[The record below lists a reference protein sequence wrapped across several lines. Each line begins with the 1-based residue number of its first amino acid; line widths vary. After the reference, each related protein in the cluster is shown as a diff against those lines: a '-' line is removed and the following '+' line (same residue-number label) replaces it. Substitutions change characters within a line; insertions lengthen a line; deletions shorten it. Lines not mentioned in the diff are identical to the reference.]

1 MLTAVGDDRPGLVD
15 EVTRYITERGGN
27 LEDSRMVNL
36 RGQFAMMMLVAG
48 SEEAMSRLQD
58 GLGALRRGSHVHA
71 ELRPADAGAAE
82 RPPALPFRLN
92 TWAMDHP
99 GLMQSV
105 SHLLGEM
112 GVNIESVDSSL
123 RPAPYTNAPL
133 FEMEL
138 VVSVPAATHVADAAR
153 GARRALRR
161 DEHRLAAH
169 RPLRAAAPAPRRP
182 RAVSLLPVLPSA
194 EAAAAR
200 PRRRRTMARAP
211 AGRAPA
217 RRRRRLLP

>member
-1 MLTAVGDDRPGLVD
+1 METLHHSVLTAVGDDRPGLVD

-48 SEEAMSRLQD
+48 SEEAMSRLHD
-58 GLGALRRGSHVHA
+58 GLGKLRRDSHVHA
-71 ELRPADAGAAE
+71 ELRQADSGAT
-82 RPPALPFRLN
+82 RRTPALPFRLN

-105 SHLLGEM
+105 SHLVSEL

-123 RPAPYTNAPL
+123 RPAPYTNTPL

-138 VVSVPAATHVADAAR
+138 VLSVPAETHVAELREKLGDLCDEMNIDWQLT
-153 GARRALRR
+153 AL
-161 DEHRLAAH
+161 
-169 RPLRAAAPAPRRP
+169 
-182 RAVSLLPVLPSA
+182 
-194 EAAAAR
+194 
-200 PRRRRTMARAP
+200 
-211 AGRAPA
+211 
-217 RRRRRLLP
+217 

>member
-1 MLTAVGDDRPGLVD
+1 METHHPAVRTAVGDDRPGLVD

-48 SEEAMSRLQD
+48 SEEAMSRLHD
-58 GLGALRRGSHVHA
+58 GLGGLRRSSRVHA
-71 ELRPADAGAAE
+71 ELRPADAGAAQ
-82 RPPALPFRLN
+82 RTPALPFQLN

-105 SHLLGEM
+105 SHLLGQM

-123 RPAPYTNAPL
+123 RPAPYTNTPL

-138 VVSVPAATHVADAAR
+138 VLSVPAETHVAELREKLGDLCDEMNIDWR
-153 GARRALRR
+153 LTAL
-161 DEHRLAAH
+161 
-169 RPLRAAAPAPRRP
+169 
-182 RAVSLLPVLPSA
+182 
-194 EAAAAR
+194 
-200 PRRRRTMARAP
+200 
-211 AGRAPA
+211 
-217 RRRRRLLP
+217 

>member
-1 MLTAVGDDRPGLVD
+1 METQHHAVLTAVGDDRPGLVD

-48 SEEAMSRLQD
+48 SEEAMSRLHD
-58 GLGALRRGSHVHA
+58 GLGGLRRSSSVHA
-71 ELRPADAGAAE
+71 ELRPAVSVAAQ
-82 RPPALPFRLN
+82 RSPALPFKLN

-105 SHLLGEM
+105 AHLLGGL

-123 RPAPYTNAPL
+123 RPAPYTNTPL

-138 VVSVPAATHVADAAR
+138 VLSVPAATHVAELREKLGDLCDEMNIDWR
-153 GARRALRR
+153 LTAL
-161 DEHRLAAH
+161 
-169 RPLRAAAPAPRRP
+169 
-182 RAVSLLPVLPSA
+182 
-194 EAAAAR
+194 
-200 PRRRRTMARAP
+200 
-211 AGRAPA
+211 
-217 RRRRRLLP
+217 

>member
-1 MLTAVGDDRPGLVD
+1 METQHHAVLTAVGDDRPGLVD

-48 SEEAMSRLQD
+48 GDEAMSRLHD
-58 GLGALRRGSHVHA
+58 GLGGLRRSSNVHA
-71 ELRPADAGAAE
+71 ELRPADAGAAQ
-82 RPPALPFRLN
+82 RSPALPFKLN

-105 SHLLGEM
+105 SHLLSQM

-123 RPAPYTNAPL
+123 RPAPYTNTPL

-138 VVSVPAATHVADAAR
+138 VLSVPAETHVA
-153 GARRALRR
+153 ALREKLGDLC
-161 DEHRLAAH
+161 DEMNIDWRLTA
-169 RPLRAAAPAPRRP
+169 L
-182 RAVSLLPVLPSA
+182 
-194 EAAAAR
+194 
-200 PRRRRTMARAP
+200 
-211 AGRAPA
+211 
-217 RRRRRLLP
+217 